1 MKLQEI
7 LRVKGSGVHTIH
19 PRATLDE
26 VVQKLVSCNCGSL
39 VVREPADASG
49 RPGAMVGIIS
59 ERDILRAIAAR
70 RGALDTLLAADAMTR
85 DVIVGNPAD
94 SVEDTMGLMT
104 DRRIRH
110 LPIVDA
116 GELAGMISIGDVV
129 KAHHDQVAL
138 ENHYLKS
145 YIQS

>member
-1 MKLQEI
+1 MRLQEI

-26 VVQKLVSCNCGSL
+26 VVQTLVARNCGAL
-39 VVREPADASG
+39 VVREPPGDGG
-49 RPGAMVGIIS
+49 RPGAMIGIIS
-59 ERDILRAIAAR
+59 ERDILRTIAAR
-70 RGALDTLLAADAMTR
+70 RGSLEALLVTDAMTR
-85 DVIVGNPAD
+85 DVIVGSPAD
-94 SVEDTMGLMT
+94 SIEDTMGLMT

-110 LPIVDA
+110 LPIVED
-116 GELAGMISIGDVV
+116 GGLAGMISIGDVV
-129 KAHHDQVAL
+129 KAHYDQVAL

>member
-19 PRATLDE
+19 PGATLDE
-26 VVQKLVSCNCGSL
+26 VVQMLVNCKCGSL
-39 VVREPADASG
+39 VVREPADAG
-49 RPGAMVGIIS
+49 GPPGAMVGIIS
-59 ERDILRAIAAR
+59 ERDILRVIAAR
-70 RGALDTLLAADAMTR
+70 RGALDTLLTADAMTR
-85 DVIVGNPAD
+85 DVITGSPDD
-94 SVEDTMGLMT
+94 SIDDTMGLMT

-110 LPIVDA
+110 LPIIDG

>member
-1 MKLQEI
+1 MNLQQI

-19 PRATLDE
+19 PQATLDE
-26 VVQKLVSCNCGSL
+26 VVQKLVGCNCGSL
-39 VVREPADASG
+39 VVREPADAGG

-70 RGALDTLLAADAMTR
+70 RGALDQLLVAEAMTR
-85 DVIVGNPAD
+85 NVIVGSPAD
-94 SVEDTMGLMT
+94 SIEDTMGLMT

-110 LPIVDA
+110 LPIVDG

>member
-1 MKLQEI
+1 MRLQEI

-19 PRATLDE
+19 PQATLDE

-39 VVREPADASG
+39 VVREPADAGG

-70 RGALDTLLAADAMTR
+70 RGPLDQLLATDAMTR
-85 DVIVGNPAD
+85 DVIIGSPAD
-94 SVEDTMGLMT
+94 SIEDTMGLMT
-104 DRRIRH
+104 QRRIRH
-110 LPIVDA
+110 LPIVEG